1 MSRQLISRNPDL
13 QRLINEG
20 YEIEIVSGYLLV
32 HSVPYATASMQVAR
46 GVIVSELTTATPDVL
61 GRPSTH
67 QVHFIGDHP
76 CKADGT
82 DLVQIRCQS
91 GEFKL
96 VEGVTA
102 QHWFSNKPKCGYYE
116 TYYQKITSYV
126 RVISSQA
133 KALDPS
139 ADARTFRAREPIDE
153 NSVFLY
159 QDTASSRAGIQRLSA
174 RFGHQRIAFV
184 GLGGTGS
191 FALDLVAKTHV
202 VEIHLYDADL
212 LRPHNAFRF
221 PGAIS
226 RETLDREITK
236 VKHLSE
242 HYSTMRRG
250 VVAHEV
256 MIHEANVMEL
266 AQFDY
271 VFLCVDR
278 SDVRQLILRSLTN
291 TDVIV
296 IDVGMGLN
304 LSDDQESIW
313 GTCRVTVS
321 TPSTREIALARIPK
335 VDRDEELYASNI
347 QVADF
352 NSMNAVMAVG
362 KWKRMSGFYL
372 DDQDEYESTFSV
384 NLNQLN
390 RLNKPGKP

>member
-1 MSRQLISRNPDL
+1 MSRLLISRNPEL

-20 YEIEIVSGYLLV
+20 FDIEIRSGYLLV
-32 HSVPYATASMQVAR
+32 HSVPYATLNKQVAH
-46 GVIVSELTTATPDVL
+46 GVIVSELTMATPDVL

-67 QVHFIGDHP
+67 QVHFVGEHP

-96 VEGVTA
+96 AEGITA
-102 QHWFSNKPKCGYYE
+102 QHHFSNKPKCGYYE
-116 TYYQKITSYV
+116 NYYEKITSYV
-126 RVISSQA
+126 RVISGQA

-139 ADARTFRAREPIDE
+139 ADARTFRTREPIEE

-159 QDTASSRAGIQRLSA
+159 QDTASSRAGIQRLAA
-174 RFGHQRIAFV
+174 RFCQQRIAFV

-191 FALDLVAKTHV
+191 YALDLVAKTHV
-202 VEIHLYDADL
+202 AEIHLFDADM

-226 RETLDREITK
+226 REILDRGITK
-236 VKHLSE
+236 VKYLSE

-250 VVAHEV
+250 IVPHEV
-256 MIHEANVMEL
+256 MIHEDNVMEL
-266 AQFDY
+266 AGFDY

-278 SDVRQLILRSLTN
+278 GEARQLVLQALAN
-291 TDVIV
+291 TGVTV

-304 LSDDQESIW
+304 LSHDQESIW

-321 TPSTREIALARIPK
+321 TPSTRDIALTRIPK

-352 NSMNAVMAVG
+352 NCLNAALAVA

-372 DDQDEYESTFSV
+372 NDHDEYESTFSV
-384 NLNQLN
+384 NLNQLS
-390 RLNKPGKP
+390 RLEQQ

>member
-1 MSRQLISRNPDL
+1 MSRLLISRNPEL

-20 YEIEIVSGYLLV
+20 FDIELRSGYLLV
-32 HSVPYATASMQVAR
+32 HSVPYATSNKQVAR
-46 GVIVSELTTATPDVL
+46 GVIVSELTMATPDVL

-67 QVHFIGDHP
+67 QVHFVGEHP

-91 GEFKL
+91 DEFKL
-96 VEGVTA
+96 AEGITA
-102 QHWFSNKPKCGYYE
+102 QHHFSNKPKCGYYE
-116 TYYQKITSYV
+116 NYYEKITSYV
-126 RVISSQA
+126 RVISGQA

-139 ADARTFRAREPIDE
+139 ADARTFRTREPIEE

-159 QDTASSRAGIQRLSA
+159 QDTASSRAGIQRLAA
-174 RFGHQRIAFV
+174 RFCQQRIAFV

-191 FALDLVAKTHV
+191 YALDLVAKTHV
-202 VEIHLYDADL
+202 AEIHLFDADI

-226 RETLDREITK
+226 REILDRGITK

-250 VVAHEV
+250 VVPHEV
-256 MIHEANVMEL
+256 MIHEDNVMEL
-266 AQFDY
+266 AGFDY

-278 SDVRQLILRSLTN
+278 GEARQLVLQALAN
-291 TDVIV
+291 TGVTV

-304 LSDDQESIW
+304 LSHDQESIW

-321 TPSTREIALARIPK
+321 TPSTRHIALTRIPK

-347 QVADF
+347 QVEPPRLPWRPVSVSQAG
-352 NSMNAVMAVG
+352 MA
-362 KWKRMSGFYL
+362 
-372 DDQDEYESTFSV
+372 
-384 NLNQLN
+384 
-390 RLNKPGKP
+390 

>member
-1 MSRQLISRNPDL
+1 MSRQLISRNPEL

-20 YEIEIVSGYLLV
+20 YDIEIRAGYLLV
-32 HSVPYATASMQVAR
+32 HSVPYATSNRQVAR

-67 QVHFIGDHP
+67 QVHFIGEHP

-96 VEGVTA
+96 AEGITA
-102 QHWFSNKPKCGYYE
+102 QHHFSNKPKCGYYE
-116 TYYQKITSYV
+116 SYYEKVTSYV

-139 ADARTFRAREPIDE
+139 VDAQTFRTREPIEED
-153 NSVFLY
+153 SVFLY
-159 QDTASSRAGIQRLSA
+159 QDTASSRAGIQRLAA
-174 RFGHQRIAFV
+174 RFGQLRIAFV

-191 FALDLVAKTHV
+191 YALDLVAKTHV
-202 VEIHLYDADL
+202 VEIHLFDADL

-226 RETLDREITK
+226 REILDRGITK
-236 VKHLSE
+236 VKYLGE

-250 VVAHEV
+250 VVPHEV
-256 MIHEANVMEL
+256 MIHEGNVMDL
-266 AQFDY
+266 AGFDY

-278 SDVRQLILRSLTN
+278 SGVRQLVLRALAKTGV
-291 TDVIV
+291 TV

-321 TPSTREIALARIPK
+321 TPSTRDIALARIPK
-335 VDRDEELYASNI
+335 VDREEELYASNI

-352 NSMNAVMAVG
+352 NSMNAVLAVG
-362 KWKRMSGFYL
+362 KWKRMCGFYL
-372 DDQDEYESTFSV
+372 DDHDEYETTFSV
-384 NLNQLN
+384 NLNQLS
-390 RLNKPGKP
+390 RLEKR

>member
-1 MSRQLISRNPDL
+1 MSRLLISRNPEL

-20 YEIEIVSGYLLV
+20 FEIEIRSGYLLV
-32 HSVPYATASMQVAR
+32 HSVPYATSNKQVAH
-46 GVIVSELTTATPDVL
+46 GVIVSELTMATPDVL

-67 QVHFIGDHP
+67 QVHFIGEHP

-91 GEFKL
+91 TEFKL
-96 VEGVTA
+96 AEGITA
-102 QHWFSNKPKCGYYE
+102 QHHFSNKPKCGYYE
-116 TYYQKITSYV
+116 NYYEKITSYV
-126 RVISSQA
+126 RVISGQA
-133 KALDPS
+133 KALNPR
-139 ADARTFRAREPIDE
+139 ADARTFRTREPIEE

-159 QDTASSRAGIQRLSA
+159 QDTASSRAGIQRLAA
-174 RFGHQRIAFV
+174 RFCQQRIAFV

-191 FALDLVAKTHV
+191 YALDLVAKTHAA
-202 VEIHLYDADL
+202 EIHLFDADM

-226 RETLDREITK
+226 REILDRGITK
-236 VKHLSE
+236 VKYLSE

-250 VVAHEV
+250 IVPHEV
-256 MIHEANVMEL
+256 MIHVDNVMEL
-266 AQFDY
+266 ARFDY

-278 SDVRQLILRSLTN
+278 GEVRHLVLRALADTGV
-291 TDVIV
+291 TV

-304 LSDDQESIW
+304 LSHDQESIW

-321 TPSTREIALARIPK
+321 TPSTRDIALTRIPK

-352 NSMNAVMAVG
+352 NCLNAALAVA

-372 DDQDEYESTFSV
+372 NDHDEYEATFSV
-384 NLNQLN
+384 NLNQLS
-390 RLNKPGKP
+390 RLEQQ

>member
-1 MSRQLISRNPDL
+1 MSRLLISRNPEL

-20 YEIEIVSGYLLV
+20 YDIEIRSGYLLV
-32 HSVPYATASMQVAR
+32 HSVPYATSNKQVAR
-46 GVIVSELTTATPDVL
+46 GVIVSEMTTVTPDVL
-61 GRPSTH
+61 GQPNTH
-67 QVHFIGDHP
+67 QVHFIGEHP
-76 CKADGT
+76 CKSDGT

-96 VEGVTA
+96 AEGITA

-116 TYYQKITSYV
+116 SYYEKVTSYV

-139 ADARTFRAREPIDE
+139 VDAKTFRTRDPIDE
-153 NSVFLY
+153 DSVFLY
-159 QDTASSRAGIQRLSA
+159 QDTASSRAGIQRLAA
-174 RFGHQRIAFV
+174 RFGQQRIAFV

-202 VEIHLYDADL
+202 EEIHLFDADL

-226 RETLDREITK
+226 RETLDRGITK
-236 VKHLSE
+236 VKYLGE

-250 VVAHEV
+250 VVPHEV
-256 MIHEANVMEL
+256 MIHEDNVMEL
-266 AQFDY
+266 AGFNY
-271 VFLCVDR
+271 VFLCVDQ
-278 SDVRQLILRSLTN
+278 SEVRQLVLRALAN
-291 TDVIV
+291 TGVTV

-321 TPSTREIALARIPK
+321 TPSTRDIALARIPK

-362 KWKRMSGFYL
+362 KWKRMCGFYL
-372 DDQDEYESTFSV
+372 DDHDEYETTFSV
-384 NLNQLN
+384 NLNQLS
-390 RLNKPGKP
+390 RLEKR

>member
-1 MSRQLISRNPDL
+1 MSRQLISRNPEL

-20 YEIEIVSGYLLV
+20 YDIEIRAGYLLV
-32 HSVPYATASMQVAR
+32 HSVPYATSNRQVAR

-67 QVHFIGDHP
+67 QVHFIGEHP

-96 VEGVTA
+96 AEGITA
-102 QHWFSNKPKCGYYE
+102 QHHFSNKPKCGYYE
-116 TYYQKITSYV
+116 SYYEKVTSYV

-139 ADARTFRAREPIDE
+139 VDAQTFRTREPIEED
-153 NSVFLY
+153 SVFLY
-159 QDTASSRAGIQRLSA
+159 QDTASSRAGIQRLAA
-174 RFGHQRIAFV
+174 RFGQLRIAFV

-191 FALDLVAKTHV
+191 YALDLVAKTHV
-202 VEIHLYDADL
+202 VEIHLFDPDL

-226 RETLDREITK
+226 REILDRGITK
-236 VKHLSE
+236 VKYLGE

-250 VVAHEV
+250 VVPHEV
-256 MIHEANVMEL
+256 MIHEGNVMDL
-266 AQFDY
+266 AGFDY

-278 SDVRQLILRSLTN
+278 SGVRQLVLRALAKTGV
-291 TDVIV
+291 TV

-321 TPSTREIALARIPK
+321 TPSTRDIALARIPK
-335 VDRDEELYASNI
+335 VDREEELYASNI

-352 NSMNAVMAVG
+352 NSMNAVLAVG
-362 KWKRMSGFYL
+362 KWKRMCGFYL
-372 DDQDEYESTFSV
+372 DDHDEYETTFSV
-384 NLNQLN
+384 NLNQLS
-390 RLNKPGKP
+390 RLEKR

>member
-1 MSRQLISRNPDL
+1 MSRQLINRNPEL

-20 YEIEIVSGYLLV
+20 YDIEIRSGHLLV
-32 HSVPYATASMQVAR
+32 HSVPYVTSNKQVAR
-46 GVIVSELTTATPDVL
+46 GVIVSELTMVTPDVL
-61 GRPSTH
+61 GQPNTH
-67 QVHFIGDHP
+67 QVHFIGEHP

-96 VEGVTA
+96 AEEITA

-116 TYYQKITSYV
+116 SYYEKVTSYV

-139 ADARTFRAREPIDE
+139 VDAKTFRTREPIDE

-159 QDTASSRAGIQRLSA
+159 QDTASSRAGIQRLAA
-174 RFGHQRIAFV
+174 RFGQQRIAFV

-202 VEIHLYDADL
+202 EEIHLFDADL

-226 RETLDREITK
+226 RVTLDRGITK
-236 VKHLSE
+236 VKYLGE

-250 VVAHEV
+250 VVPHEV
-256 MIHEANVMEL
+256 MIQEDNVMEL
-266 AQFDY
+266 AGFNY
-271 VFLCVDR
+271 VFLCVDQ
-278 SDVRQLILRSLTN
+278 SEVRQLVLRALAKTGV
-291 TDVIV
+291 TV

-321 TPSTREIALARIPK
+321 TPSTRDIALARIPK
-335 VDRDEELYASNI
+335 VDRDDELYASNI

-362 KWKRMSGFYL
+362 KWKRMCGFYL
-372 DDQDEYESTFSV
+372 DDHDEYETTFSV
-384 NLNQLN
+384 NLNQLS
-390 RLNKPGKP
+390 RLEKR